1 VETQLWVASW
11 LRTLNSMNALQ
22 HHAFTQLLAA
32 WRRRDDARRHGD
44 IRELADARLHLDAA
58 RAQSRSTLDPLR

>member
-1 VETQLWVASW
+1 
-11 LRTLNSMNALQ
+11 MNAPQ

-44 IRELADARLHLDAA
+44 IRELADARFHLEAA
-58 RAQSRSTLDPLR
+58 RAQSRSTLESLR

>member
-1 VETQLWVASW
+1 METQLARRLAMPT
-11 LRTLNSMNALQ
+11 LRRMNALQ

-44 IRELADARLHLDAA
+44 VRELADARHHLDVA
-58 RAQSRSTLDPLR
+58 RAQSRSTLDQLR